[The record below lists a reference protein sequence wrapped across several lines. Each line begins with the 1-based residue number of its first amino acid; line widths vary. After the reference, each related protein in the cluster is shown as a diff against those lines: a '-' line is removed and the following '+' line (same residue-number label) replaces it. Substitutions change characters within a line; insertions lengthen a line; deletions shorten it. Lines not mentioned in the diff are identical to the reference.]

1 MAMRLF
7 IAVDVSDD
15 VRERICQIEGILKR
29 YRGLK
34 PVEKHNIHLT
44 LMFLGEVPD
53 SRVGLIED
61 RLSRIKMQ
69 PFRVHLKG
77 MGFFPNANRIRVV
90 WVGVEEG
97 KEEISKLAKLVRQEM
112 KRLGFKEDSEFVA
125 HATVARVKR
134 ITPGERRKLLEEL
147 QSIDSD
153 FGWMEVKDF
162 RLKKSTLT
170 PKGPI
175 YEDLAVYSLEEQNE
189 G

>member
-1 MAMRLF
+1 MRLF

-15 VRERICQIEGILKR
+15 VREEIYRMEGILKR

-34 PVEKHNIHLT
+34 PVEKHNIHFT

-53 SRVGLIED
+53 SRLDLIED
-61 RLSRIKMQ
+61 RLSRVKMQ
-69 PFRVHLKG
+69 PFRMHLKG
-77 MGFFPNANRIRVV
+77 IGFFPNANRIRVI

-112 KRLGFKEDSEFVA
+112 KRLGFKEDNEFVA

-134 ITPGERRKLLEEL
+134 MTPEERRGLLKEI
-147 QSIDSD
+147 QSIDDD
-153 FGWMEVKDF
+153 FGWMEVRDF
-162 RLKKSTLT
+162 RLKRSILT

-175 YEDLAVYSLEEQNE
+175 YEDLAVYPLEEQNE